1 MLNIIVRKQKII
13 YQNVDFSID
22 NIKQMLYNNN
32 CQEASETQNLLKNER
47 KVSSMCQPTTTI
59 TAKVE
64 ELMNLKKLAEELQN
78 QMEAITDEIKA
89 FMGDEETMMAGS
101 YKVTWKETVSRRVDT
116 AALKKVL
123 GDALDEYTKT
133 ITTRPFKV
141 I

>member
-1 MLNIIVRKQKII
+1 
-13 YQNVDFSID
+13 
-22 NIKQMLYNNN
+22 MLYNNN
-32 CQEASETQNLLKNER
+32 CQEGNEQPTLND
-47 KVSSMCQPTTTI
+47 KQKGEKTMCKPTTTI

-64 ELMNLKKLAEELQN
+64 ELMELRKMIEGLQAEA
-78 QMEAITDEIKA
+78 EAITDEIKA
-89 FMGDEETMMAGS
+89 YMGNEETMMAGS

-116 AALKKVL
+116 NALKKLL